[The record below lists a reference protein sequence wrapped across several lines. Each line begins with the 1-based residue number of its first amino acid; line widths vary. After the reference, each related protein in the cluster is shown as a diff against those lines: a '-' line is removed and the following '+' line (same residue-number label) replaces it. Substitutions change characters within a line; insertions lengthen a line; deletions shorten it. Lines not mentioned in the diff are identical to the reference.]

1 MVSDKLGEKAGTD
14 PCSPQIR
21 WQEHGGGRM
30 GLWDCILYLLTLAIL
45 SHIIGEELP
54 RHWFDPDKRPF
65 TSFAWE
71 KEGRFYE
78 KLGIRW
84 WKDRV
89 PDVSRADPK
98 MRRKQLSAV
107 RGREDLVALLRETC
121 VAEAVHVALI
131 LLSPPLLWLW
141 PGVGGVCV
149 WAVDVLLGNLPFILI
164 QRYNRP
170 RLKALLNGHRRRERK
185 KEAIHEDSDTHL

>member
-1 MVSDKLGEKAGTD
+1 
-14 PCSPQIR
+14 
-21 WQEHGGGRM
+21 M
-30 GLWDCILYLLTLAIL
+30 GFWNCILYLLTLAIL

-54 RHWFDPDKRPF
+54 RRWFDPDKWPF
-65 TSFAWE
+65 TSFSWE

-89 PDVSRADPK
+89 PDVSRLDPK

-107 RGREDLVALLRETC
+107 RGREDLLALLRETC
-121 VAEAVHVALI
+121 VAETVHMALM
-131 LLSPPLLWLW
+131 LLALPLLWIW

-149 WAVDVLLGNLPFILI
+149 FLVDVLLGNLPFWLI

-170 RLKALLNGHRRRERK
+170 RLKALLNGRRRRERI
-185 KEAIHEDSDTHL
+185 KEASNEDSDSHL